1 MGASALGW
9 PARCPAASRRP
20 LPTHRITRVSS
31 GRMGTAQQQQ
41 RGPGPAYPACCQE
54 PHGQRVSVRAKTWPR
69 CSGGGQPALGDGRL
83 CTHLPFEEGRGQGQ
97 AGGGDGGPCSQLPPR
112 GLDAGGQA
120 GRAGGRP
127 QTTRSE
133 AEHSD
138 PGTGWGQDN
147 QHPRVGVGGGCSR
160 QGPGSSQ
167 GRWVQ
172 PRWGAGRRGGAVR
185 AVEDPRG
192 LSRLP
197 RSNGSAG

>member
-83 CTHLPFEEGRGQGQ
+83 CTHLPFEEGQGQ
-97 AGGGDGGPCSQLPPR
+97 AGGGMEDPAHSCPRVAWMRVDRQAEQAGDRRPR
-112 GLDAGGQA
+112 GLKQSTATQAQVGGRTTSTQGWGSGEGAA
-120 GRAGGRP
+120 GRG
-127 QTTRSE
+127 QE
-133 AEHSD
+133 AAK
-138 PGTGWGQDN
+138 
-147 QHPRVGVGGGCSR
+147 GGGCSPDGE
-160 QGPGSSQ
+160 Q
-167 GRWVQ
+167 
-172 PRWGAGRRGGAVR
+172 AGGG
-185 AVEDPRG
+185 G
-192 LSRLP
+192 L
-197 RSNGSAG
+197 